1 VIWLSRGIRGHPTI
15 FINIIIINKNINKDI
30 IDQHIPR
37 RLPYAIFC
45 SQMSLSEPTP
55 KKGAGCARTHWS

>member
-1 VIWLSRGIRGHPTI
+1 VIWLSRGIRGHPT
-15 FINIIIINKNINKDI
+15 IIIINKNINKDI

-45 SQMSLSEPTP
+45 S
-55 KKGAGCARTHWS
+55 

>member
-1 VIWLSRGIRGHPTI
+1 MICLSRGIRGHPAI
-15 FINIIIINKNINKDI
+15 FIYIIIINKNINKDI

-45 SQMSLSEPTP
+45 S
-55 KKGAGCARTHWS
+55 